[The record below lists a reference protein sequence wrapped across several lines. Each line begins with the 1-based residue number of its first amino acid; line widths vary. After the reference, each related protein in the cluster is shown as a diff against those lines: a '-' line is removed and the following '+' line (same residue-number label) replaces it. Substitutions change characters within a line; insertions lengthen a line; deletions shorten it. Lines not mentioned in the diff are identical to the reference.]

1 MRVTKTKNELN
12 RRLSN
17 EIRRQYPLVYT
28 QAITES
34 FDALTSHEN
43 ASWALS
49 TKAHIEALPQYA
61 ALQGGLE
68 GLKAKLGEEK
78 APFVDF
84 MVEQGGKG
92 GFFDPYVHQA
102 EALEAWSEG
111 ADLVVSTG
119 TGSGKRSVFCGQLPV
134 TCTRPH
140 AEEIFRDTT
149 MVRLNKAQNQS
160 VLERNGESRRLF
172 FTR

>member
-49 TKAHIEALPQYA
+49 TKAHIALPQYA
-61 ALQGGLE
+61 ALPRGLE

-111 ADLVVSTG
+111 ADSVSYTHL
-119 TGSGKRSVFCGQLPV
+119 TLP
-134 TCTRPH
+134 TNTR
-140 AEEIFRDTT
+140 
-149 MVRLNKAQNQS
+149 V
-160 VLERNGESRRLF
+160 
-172 FTR
+172 

>member
-28 QAITES
+28 QAVTES

-61 ALQGGLE
+61 ALPGGLE

-78 APFVDF
+78 ASFVDF

-92 GFFDPYVHQA
+92 GFFDPYIHQA

-119 TGSGKRSVFCGQLPV
+119 TGSGKTECFLWPIAV
-134 TCTRPH
+134 TYIRLH
-140 AEEIFRDTT
+140 AEEIFRETM

-160 VLERNGESRRLF
+160 VPGQNGESRRLF